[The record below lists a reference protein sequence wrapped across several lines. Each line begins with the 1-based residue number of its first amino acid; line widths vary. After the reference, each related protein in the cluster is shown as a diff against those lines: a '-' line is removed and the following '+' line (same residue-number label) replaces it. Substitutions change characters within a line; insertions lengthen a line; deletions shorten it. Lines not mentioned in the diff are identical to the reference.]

1 MAVLRALLFDF
12 DGLMLDTE
20 NACYGGWKWVFE
32 KHGFDYLL
40 EEFQQIVGTDETPRP
55 LLEERLGA
63 VPDWESVDVERR
75 EYERELGRDMEIK
88 PGVMGLLSE
97 ACSKGW
103 KRAVV
108 SSSPRHW
115 VHPHLERRGVSHLF
129 EDFICHGD
137 APRAKPAPDLYLEAL
152 RRLDVNGPESVA
164 LEDSYNGALAA
175 KAAGIWCVAVP
186 NDITRSMDFSHA
198 DLVTE
203 DLAGLTLDGLNERF
217 R

>member
-1 MAVLRALLFDF
+1 MAVLRAILFDF

-20 NACYGGWKWVFE
+20 SACYGGWKWVFE
-32 KHGFDYLL
+32 KHGFDYAL
-40 EEFQQIVGTDETPRP
+40 EEFQQIVGTDKTPRP

-63 VPDWESVDVERR
+63 VPNWETVDLERR
-75 EYERELGRDMEIK
+75 EYELELGRHMEIK
-88 PGVMGLLSE
+88 PGVMDLLSE
-97 ACSKGW
+97 ACSRGW

-137 APRAKPAPDLYLEAL
+137 AAKAKPAPDLYLEAL
-152 RRLDVNGPESVA
+152 RRLNVNGAESVA

-175 KAAGIWCVAVP
+175 KTAGIWCVAVP

-203 DLAGLTLDGLNERF
+203 DLPGLNLNLLSRKF
-217 R
+217 T

>member
-20 NACYGGWKWVFE
+20 NACFGGWKWVFE
-32 KHGFDYLL
+32 THGLDYQL
-40 EEFQQIVGTDETPRP
+40 EEFQQIVGTDKSPRP

-63 VPDWESVDVERR
+63 IPDWESVDVERR
-75 EYERELGRDMEIK
+75 EYERQLGCDMEIK
-88 PGVMGLLSE
+88 PGVMELLSE
-97 ACSKGW
+97 AFSRGW

-137 APRAKPAPDLYLEAL
+137 APRAKPAPDLYVEAL
-152 RRLDVNGPESVA
+152 RRLDVTGAESVA

-175 KAAGIWCVAVP
+175 KTAGIWCVAVP

-203 DLAGLTLDGLNERF
+203 DLSGLNLDVLSRRF
-217 R
+217 G